1 MIILEKEE
9 DFNGLTK
16 EGTVLVDFFATWCG
30 PCKMLSPLIDEVA
43 KEDENLKVIKVDVD
57 QFDNLSMSHGIM
69 SIPTLEVYKDG
80 QLVKTNVGFID
91 KNAIKDLV
99 K

>member
-57 QFDNLSMSHGIM
+57 QFDNLSMSNGIM